1 MKRCGGLFEKIASLD
16 NLLLAYCKARR
27 GKQLAPEVM
36 EFGRHLDTNLAS
48 LRRGLLDGSLTIGNY
63 HCFTVYDPKE
73 RVICAAPFHE
83 RVLHHAIMNLCES
96 RFERFQ
102 IFDSYACRKG
112 KGVYAALERA
122 LRFARA
128 SDWFLKLDVRKY
140 FDSVDQT
147 VLRGQLRGLFRE
159 KPLLGLLDRILSSY
173 QTASGKGLPIGNL
186 TSQFFANH
194 YLATM
199 DHFIKETLR
208 VRRYVR
214 YMDDFVLW
222 DSNKETLRERAK
234 QIADSLAATP
244 RLDLKK
250 PCMNRC
256 AQGMSFLGY
265 RVFPHGLTLTRRSRD
280 RFRRKM
286 QWIENK
292 LRTGEWNERQAA
304 DHALPLLAFVR
315 HAQTLNFRRGV
326 LA

>member
-1 MKRCGGLFEKIASLD
+1 
-16 NLLLAYCKARR
+16 
-27 GKQLAPEVM
+27 
-36 EFGRHLDTNLAS
+36 
-48 LRRGLLDGSLTIGNY
+48 
-63 HCFTVYDPKE
+63 
-73 RVICAAPFHE
+73 
-83 RVLHHAIMNLCES
+83 MNLCES
-96 RFERFQ
+96 RFELFQ
-102 IFDSYACRKG
+102 IYDSYACRKG

-122 LRFARA
+122 LRFSRT

-147 VLRGQLRGLFRE
+147 ILRGHLRGLFRE
-159 KPLLGLLDRILSSY
+159 KPLLGLIDRIISSY
-173 QTASGKGLPIGNL
+173 QTAPGKGLPIGNL

-194 YLATM
+194 YLAMM
-199 DHFIKETLR
+199 DHYIKETLR

-222 DSNKETLRERAK
+222 DSNKEKLRESAK
-234 QIADSLAATP
+234 QIADYLAATL
-244 RLDLKK
+244 RLDLKT

-256 AQGMSFLGY
+256 SRGMSFLGY
-265 RVFPHGLTLTRRSRD
+265 RVFPRGLTLTRRSRD

-286 QWIENK
+286 QWIESK
-292 LRTGEWNERQAA
+292 LRNGEWSERQAA